1 MTHTAPRDQ
10 PAQEKVQTRKT
21 VDDLKTLQIIA
32 NGFYPSR
39 YVFEWKH
46 GMVRVG
52 WRLREG
58 SVSGPYVFSAARLVD
73 WLTGLYASTSCRS
86 CSTLSGLPMTACRI
100 HYGS

>member
-10 PAQEKVQTRKT
+10 SAQEKVQTRKT
-21 VDDLKTLQIIA
+21 VDDLKTLKIIA

-58 SVSGPYVFSAARLVD
+58 SVSGPCVCRDIRLVD
-73 WLTGLYASTSCRS
+73 WTICQYELSQLQYLVRTADYSMQD
-86 CSTLSGLPMTACRI
+86 TLRKLDM
-100 HYGS
+100 